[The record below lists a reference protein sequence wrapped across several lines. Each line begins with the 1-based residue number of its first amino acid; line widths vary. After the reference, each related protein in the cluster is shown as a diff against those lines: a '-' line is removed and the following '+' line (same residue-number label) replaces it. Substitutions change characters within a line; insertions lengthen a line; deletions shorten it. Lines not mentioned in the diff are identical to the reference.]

1 MVIVDGVRE
10 FSQLYPT
17 GERAKMFNDALNT
30 TLARTLNTGQST
42 LIVLLIIIILG
53 GDSIRSFSFA
63 MILGVVIGTFSSLF
77 VAAPVAYLLLG
88 NKMPAQVG
96 EGEVKKA

>member
-1 MVIVDGVRE
+1 M
-10 FSQLYPT
+10 
-17 GERAKMFNDALNT
+17 NT

-42 LIVLLIIIILG
+42 LIVLLIIFFLG

-77 VAAPVAYLLLG
+77 VAAPVAYLALG
-88 NKMPAQVG
+88 G
-96 EGEVKKA
+96 KKDEEKTKTAKA